1 MDTSRDDAVFR
12 ILAPSLVPGGGT
24 ASARTPART
33 PARAEP
39 PMPLGEADDEELSQL
54 RHALH
59 LDTAR
64 ASPVMSDIEAA
75 FGKYASRPTARSRA
89 SRTPRRE
96 ALGTPPAA
104 DEMRQ
109 RAAVAIE
116 EAERLADARVDKI
129 RREAAETVERAEAE
143 RVDIDRRTRL
153 LAEKMAA
160 ERVSQARADATA
172 AIDKERKQL
181 SSSVRGRARAYS
193 RAAGAFHRWRS
204 SLAVSRAVEA
214 RLRVGAEERARQL
227 EREKESA
234 VSAVEAAGA
243 AAGRKRELRIA
254 ALEAEVLELRDALAV
269 AKSSAEK
276 AQAEAKKLVST
287 TLATKEREWAA
298 RQLEQEQEGLAAA
311 AASERQLAAAIQS
324 SLAEHAETTAALK
337 QSTELALQRQV
348 AEVAARLEEEADE
361 RVRNRVAAA
370 QARAEAAAKEE
381 IERFKATVAQQ
392 VLEAKRRSRKET
404 EMRLAS
410 TIRLADDAVT
420 TAKSLHTLQ
429 ARRPA
434 LRA

>member
-1 MDTSRDDAVFR
+1 M
-12 ILAPSLVPGGGT
+12 
-24 ASARTPART
+24 
-33 PARAEP
+33 
-39 PMPLGEADDEELSQL
+39 
-54 RHALH
+54 
-59 LDTAR
+59 
-64 ASPVMSDIEAA
+64 
-75 FGKYASRPTARSRA
+75 
-89 SRTPRRE
+89 
-96 ALGTPPAA
+96 
-104 DEMRQ
+104 
-109 RAAVAIE
+109 
-116 EAERLADARVDKI
+116 
-129 RREAAETVERAEAE
+129 
-143 RVDIDRRTRL
+143 
-153 LAEKMAA
+153 
-160 ERVSQARADATA
+160 
-172 AIDKERKQL
+172 
-181 SSSVRGRARAYS
+181 
-193 RAAGAFHRWRS
+193 
-204 SLAVSRAVEA
+204 
-214 RLRVGAEERARQL
+214 QL